1 VQGVAGDEQGATGEQ
16 GTTSDVLWTA
26 AGGGGVKRGR
36 EERAWASLEC
46 RGTDQGR
53 LASGFIGEGGREGG
67 VFGGWGGRGGG
78 GGERSAATPSTP
90 LSGKA

>member
-1 VQGVAGDEQGATGEQ
+1 LAGVQGVAGDEQGATGEQ

-53 LASGFIGEGGREGG
+53 LASGLIGEGGREAGGG
-67 VFGGWGGRGGG
+67 VEVGGDSINAIKR
-78 GGERSAATPSTP
+78 
-90 LSGKA
+90 